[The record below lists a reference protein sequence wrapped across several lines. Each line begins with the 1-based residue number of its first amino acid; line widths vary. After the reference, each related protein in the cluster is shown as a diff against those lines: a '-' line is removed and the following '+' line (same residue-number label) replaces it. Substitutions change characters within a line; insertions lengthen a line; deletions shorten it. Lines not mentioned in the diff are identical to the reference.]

1 MVKNYTPAQIRQAV
15 NTVQLNTI
23 IGKLKGYGVKATR
36 LLRNEMFQY
45 GVDVAKSAQD
55 RCPIGYDSPPEKYHP
70 ENLKNSAFVIGYRKQ
85 YNKDQAFNNTIDADP
100 QAINDA
106 KRTVSN
112 DKDHNTFVVGF
123 TANYFLPVHERLNVN
138 HPVGE
143 AEFLL
148 KAWNEH
154 ASRPQEIVN
163 KIKALKP

>member
-1 MVKNYTPAQIRQAV
+1 MVKNYSAQQIRQGV
-15 NTVQLNTI
+15 NTIQLNTI

-45 GVDVAKSAQD
+45 GVDVAKSAQA

-100 QAINDA
+100 QAISDA
-106 KRTVSN
+106 KQEVSR
-112 DKDHNTFVVGF
+112 DKEHNTFVVGF
-123 TANYFLPVHERLNVN
+123 TANYFLPVHERQVN
-138 HPVGE
+138 HKVGE
-143 AEFLL
+143 ANFLL
-148 KAWNEH
+148 NAWNEH
-154 ASRPQEIVN
+154 AHRPQEIVN

>member
-15 NTVQLNTI
+15 NTKQLNTI

-45 GVDVAKSAQD
+45 GVDVAKSAQE

-85 YNKDQAFNNTIDADP
+85 YNKDRAFNGTIDADR
-100 QAINDA
+100 QAISDA
-106 KRTVSN
+106 MQEVRN
-112 DKDHNTFVVGF
+112 DKEHNTFVVGF
-123 TANYFLPVHERLNVN
+123 TADYFLPVHERQVN
-138 HPVGE
+138 HKVGE
-143 AEFLL
+143 ANFLL
-148 KAWNEH
+148 NAWNEY
-154 ASRPQEIVN
+154 ANRPKEIEA